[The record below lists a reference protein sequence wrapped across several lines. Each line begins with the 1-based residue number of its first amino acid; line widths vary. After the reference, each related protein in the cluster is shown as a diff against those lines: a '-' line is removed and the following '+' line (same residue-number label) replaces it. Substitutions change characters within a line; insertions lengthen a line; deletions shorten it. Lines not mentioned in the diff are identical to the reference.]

1 MREFHVY
8 KKVVFQRGVGEDILY
23 VARRHSLRRLPMSK
37 KKDTGGT
44 ASDMEL
50 IPQEIT
56 LKNDQF
62 DKFIEI
68 TESSESQNPDLVSL
82 LYAILDKP
90 PKSFRLD
97 EKGIFVEE
105 KPQCKHNF
113 KECIENA
120 DKGYLVSFFAEEATL
135 LSQKIALS
143 EGLSVESP
151 YVLLR
156 NGKRIS
162 ISDADDLESK
172 VTWIEYFQTHN
183 DPKGLEKFL
192 EDREQDIPR
201 DIYL

>member
-1 MREFHVY
+1 
-8 KKVVFQRGVGEDILY
+8 
-23 VARRHSLRRLPMSK
+23 MSK
-37 KKDTGGT
+37 KEDTGGT

-62 DKFIEI
+62 DKFIETI
-68 TESSESQNPDLVSL
+68 ESSESQNPDLVSL

-97 EKGIFVEE
+97 EKGVFVEE
-105 KPQCKHNF
+105 EPQCKHNF

-120 DKGYLVSFFAEEATL
+120 DKGYLVSFFAEEVTL
-135 LSQKIALS
+135 LSQKTALS

-162 ISDADDLESK
+162 ISDVDDLESK

-192 EDREQDIPR
+192 EDREQDTPR